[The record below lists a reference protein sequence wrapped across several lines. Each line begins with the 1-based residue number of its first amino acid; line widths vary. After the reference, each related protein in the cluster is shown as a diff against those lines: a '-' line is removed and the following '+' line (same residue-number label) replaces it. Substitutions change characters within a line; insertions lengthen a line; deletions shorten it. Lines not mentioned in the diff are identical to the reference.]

1 MFLNHL
7 CHRDCDLYE
16 TATGHLVSVT
26 ADTESE
32 RSAFEVQIFNA
43 DMTRVV
49 NAGTSSCCCP
59 EHKVHMQLAL
69 KEYLQ
74 SEELQ
79 LICEKFDKL
88 ARPYQLNK

>member
-1 MFLNHL
+1 
-7 CHRDCDLYE
+7 LYE

-26 ADTESE
+26 ADIESE
-32 RSAFEVQIFNA
+32 RSAFEIEIFNA

-49 NAGTSSCCCP
+49 NAGTSSCRCP
-59 EHKVHMQLAL
+59 EHKIHMQLAL

-88 ARPYQLNK
+88 AQPYQLNK